1 MKRRLHSA
9 RAKEQRP
16 NVHATRP
23 PLAPVARQS
32 LLALSR
38 PKTRG
43 QTGWMCAATR
53 AGLLPVPRREQQAPT
68 SSNGKP
74 SGLPLWGCWG
84 LTRSL
89 YGYSMSNR
97 IKLNP
102 LARGPDPRFVPKR
115 GPGNLRPRRPC
126 VQLHTSLFRRRSPV
140 QAGRWRR
147 LGYRKLG
154 SGSRVHVSVAR
165 PCAWPV
171 DLRQLVLSLLLRTPH
186 RASVALFLFSL
197 SLETRRKGE
206 SAADDS
212 YLVDPA
218 SSHMLVS
225 KIKPCM
231 SKCKSV
237 YTVKL
242 RMAH

>member
-1 MKRRLHSA
+1 MHARRAGDPTNSCRNGGRGGAGGARGANDFRKFDHTTLGFPQPSNPPRSGGCRSCPGQSSVTGGRAVIGGGFCMKRRLHSA

-16 NVHATRP
+16 NVYATRP

-154 SGSRVHVSVAR
+154 SGSRVHV
-165 PCAWPV
+165 
-171 DLRQLVLSLLLRTPH
+171 DLVRGLS
-186 RASVALFLFSL
+186 
-197 SLETRRKGE
+197 
-206 SAADDS
+206 
-212 YLVDPA
+212 
-218 SSHMLVS
+218 
-225 KIKPCM
+225 I
-231 SKCKSV
+231 
-237 YTVKL
+237 
-242 RMAH
+242 